1 MFIKNINYFLLINLF
16 FFFFLEIDLPNNNYN
31 WQLND
36 TSKGQIDDKGLFT
49 GDTAPGDIEL
59 RVND

>member
-1 MFIKNINYFLLINLF
+1 MFIKNI
-16 FFFFLEIDLPNNNYN
+16 N

-36 TSKGQIDDKGLFT
+36 TSKGQIDNKGLFT